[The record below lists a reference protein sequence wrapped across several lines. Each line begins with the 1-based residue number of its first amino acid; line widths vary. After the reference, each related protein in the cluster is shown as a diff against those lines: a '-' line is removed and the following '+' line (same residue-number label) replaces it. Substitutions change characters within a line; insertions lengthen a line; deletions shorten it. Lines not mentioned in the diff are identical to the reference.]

1 MCSHQDK
8 GYFHI
13 YTGNGK
19 GKTTA
24 AFGLA
29 LRAVMAGKTVYIGQ
43 FVKGIAYN
51 ETKWA
56 AYVPGV
62 EIHQFGRG
70 CFIEREPCEEDVR
83 LAEAGL
89 KASSE
94 ALQCGRYDL
103 VILDELT
110 IALHYKLLSLE
121 DVVDAICARAPHTE
135 AVATGRYAPQALIDM
150 ADIATEMKEIRHY
163 YTKGVLARDG
173 IDR

>member
-1 MCSHQDK
+1 MCSHRDK

-29 LRAVMAGKTVYIGQ
+29 LRAAMAGKTVYIGQ

-51 ETKWA
+51 ETKCA
-56 AYVPGV
+56 AHIPGI
-62 EIHQFGRG
+62 EIHQFGRD
-70 CFIEREPCEEDVR
+70 CFIEREPCEEDVN
-83 LAEAGL
+83 LAEIGL
-89 KASSE
+89 TASKE

-110 IALHYKLLSLE
+110 IALYYNLLSLE
-121 DVVDAICARAPHTE
+121 AVMEAICTRAFHTE
-135 AVATGRYAPQALIDM
+135 AVATGRYAPQELIDM

-163 YTKGVLARDG
+163 YTKGILARDG
-173 IDR
+173 IDC